1 MEVNAHADVR
11 AFSKDST
18 PLLRLKKRLDELRA
32 RGVKS
37 GAVGSLNRLI
47 KNMERPLP
55 AKGTANPKW
64 FCTAAQIAGGGTKA
78 AKKQPETKKKK
89 GPRFPSGL
97 R

>member
-55 AKGTANPKW
+55 AKGTADPKW
-64 FCTAAQIAGGGTKA
+64 FCTPGQIAGGKGKSRA
-78 AKKQPETKKKK
+78 QKQPENKKKK
-89 GPRFPSGL
+89 GKKGKR
-97 R
+97 

>member
-1 MEVNAHADVR
+1 MR
-11 AFSKDST
+11 AFDTNST
-18 PLLRLKKRLDELRA
+18 HLARLKRRLDELRA

-47 KNMERPLP
+47 KKMRAPLP

>member
-18 PLLRLKKRLDELRA
+18 PLLRL
-32 RGVKS
+32 KS

-55 AKGTANPKW
+55 AKGTADPKW
-64 FCTAAQIAGGGTKA
+64 FCTPGQIAGGKGKSRA
-78 AKKQPETKKKK
+78 QKQPENKKKK
-89 GPRFPSGL
+89 GHKGPR
-97 R
+97 